1 MKMEEHALKEWL
13 LASSY
18 AGVEKATTGKLVK
31 VCQKVAISFR
41 IVTSS

>member
-1 MKMEEHALKEWL
+1 MKMEERALKEWL

-18 AGVEKATTGKLVK
+18 AGVEKDTAGKLVK
-31 VCQKVAISFR
+31 VCQTFSISFR